1 MQWMFSGLIQVL
13 SVQESSLRVVQ
24 ICVTFEIRAEMCTR
38 LRENVIELNNI
49 TWKCNWAHLST
60 FSLFLDW
67 LCNHMIVYVA
77 VLDVWISDTIR
88 VFYFPILFLNFIC
101 IFLGFFSPNVYV
113 RWIFNWT
120 RFSYLIIKSWII
132 WWKQKQ
138 KYLTSDMISA
148 SMTKHQILSKISQ
161 MFVHKLQPIKLLLH
175 ECKETNQDSITNTI

>member
-24 ICVTFEIRAEMCTR
+24 ICVTFEIRAEMCAR

-88 VFYFPILFLNFIC
+88 VFYFSILFLNFIC
-101 IFLGFFSPNVYV
+101 IFLGFFSPQCIREMNFQLNPIQLLNYKVMDHLV
-113 RWIFNWT
+113 E
-120 RFSYLIIKSWII
+120 
-132 WWKQKQ
+132 
-138 KYLTSDMISA
+138 
-148 SMTKHQILSKISQ
+148 TKTKISNILHDFCIDDQ
-161 MFVHKLQPIKLLLH
+161 TPDFVKDQSNVRTQTT
-175 ECKETNQDSITNTI
+175 TN

>member
-24 ICVTFEIRAEMCTR
+24 ICVTFEIRAEMCAR
-38 LRENVIELNNI
+38 LRENVIELI
-49 TWKCNWAHLST
+49 WVP
-60 FSLFLDW
+60 FLCFWIW

-88 VFYFPILFLNFIC
+88 VFYFSILFLNFIC

-120 RFSYLIIKSWII
+120 RFSYLIIKSRII

-138 KYLTSDMISA
+138 KYLTSYMISA

>member
-101 IFLGFFSPNVYV
+101 IFLGFFSPQCIREMNFQLNPIQLLNYKV
-113 RWIFNWT
+113 
-120 RFSYLIIKSWII
+120 WII

-161 MFVHKLQPIKLLLH
+161 MFVHKLQPINLLLH